1 MRAEV
6 VALRALVA
14 ELRADLEATLAR
26 SAELEAELA
35 AAQAP
40 VVAEPPAPA
49 GPALQLPLVRL
60 ALDREVE
67 PALTREMALAL
78 SAPDRGED
86 TATTEIVLGD
96 LPERNLLDPRA
107 DRDSEPVDPVTA
119 DAAAPP
125 ETADAAGAEE
135 PVRRIA

>member
-14 ELRADLEATLAR
+14 ELRADLESTLAR

-40 VVAEPPAPA
+40 VVVEQAAPA
-49 GPALQLPLVRL
+49 GPALRLPLVRL

-119 DAAAPP
+119 DGAAAP
-125 ETADAAGAEE
+125 ESADADEAPA
-135 PVRRIA
+135 RRIA

>member
-14 ELRADLEATLAR
+14 ELRTDLEATLSR
-26 SAELEAELA
+26 SAELEAKLA
-35 AAQAP
+35 AASAP
-40 VVAEPPAPA
+40 VVVEQAAPA
-49 GPALQLPLVRL
+49 GPALHLPLVRL

-86 TATTEIVLGD
+86 TATTEFVLGD
-96 LPERNLLDPRA
+96 LPERHLLDPRA
-107 DRDSEPVDPVTA
+107 DRGSEPVDPVTA
-119 DAAAPP
+119 DEAGASEA
-125 ETADAAGAEE
+125 ADAVADEA